1 MKIVRQKCTRGAG
14 RNIAAKNAKGKYIA
28 IVEPLAILDRYW
40 LANAAKVLS
49 NKSSE
54 GVISTPV
61 PAGVRGILAYASHF
75 VAGPAEAVIYPKK
88 LYEKLGGHAEIK
100 WAEEMEMHNKIKASG
115 KKISYSDNV
124 RHTRGRTNNLSAFIS
139 HHFNRGYAYA
149 KLPKKGMKVSDIS
162 GGERSFITS
171 AAVVFL
177 KGVKSF
183 AGTLGYVYATLG
195 GKL

>member
-1 MKIVRQKCTRGAG
+1 
-14 RNIAAKNAKGKYIA
+14 
-28 IVEPLAILDRYW
+28 
-40 LANAAKVLS
+40 
-49 NKSSE
+49 
-54 GVISTPV
+54 
-61 PAGVRGILAYASHF
+61 
-75 VAGPAEAVIYPKK
+75 
-88 LYEKLGGHAEIK
+88 
-100 WAEEMEMHNKIKASG
+100 MHNKIKASG